1 MKILALSTLKSIA
14 GGCGKP
20 SCQEATL
27 AFIDICTFE
36 EMKKINQ
43 IFKSVILNPEMA
55 TADDLTLRS
64 AMTAAIK
71 ANFN

>member
-1 MKILALSTLKSIA
+1 MKTLTFSALTTVA

-27 AFIDICTFE
+27 AFLEVCTFE

-43 IFKSVILNPEMA
+43 IFKSVILSPEMNG
-55 TADDLTLRS
+55 ADDATLLA

-71 ANFN
+71 ADFN

>member
-1 MKILALSTLKSIA
+1 MKTLSLSMLDVIA

-43 IFKSVILNPEMA
+43 IFKSVILNPNMEG
-55 TADDLTLRS
+55 ADDLTLRS

-71 ANFN
+71 ADFK